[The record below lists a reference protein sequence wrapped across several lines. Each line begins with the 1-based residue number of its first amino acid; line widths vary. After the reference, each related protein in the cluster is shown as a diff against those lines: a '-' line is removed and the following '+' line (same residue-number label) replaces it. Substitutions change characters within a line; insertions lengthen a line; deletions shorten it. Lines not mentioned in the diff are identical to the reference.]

1 MERMREQVSGLVAGW
16 DVELVRAVVAA
27 TLERRIAPLVHP
39 EAVALITRHRE
50 AGRDVVLVSASGSEL
65 VEPIGAMLGVDR
77 VIATRMVERDGRWT
91 GEIAFYAYG
100 ENKAVALR
108 AAAAE
113 HGYDLDGSY
122 AYSDSVTDLP
132 MLCAVGHPCAVNP
145 DRALRREAA
154 VRGWPVLDVA
164 PLGAGGVLASVPRQR
179 RLLRDA
185 VRRRE
190 QG

>member
-1 MERMREQVSGLVAGW
+1 
-16 DVELVRAVVAA
+16 
-27 TLERRIAPLVHP
+27 
-39 EAVALITRHRE
+39 
-50 AGRDVVLVSASGSEL
+50 
-65 VEPIGAMLGVDR
+65 
-77 VIATRMVERDGRWT
+77 
-91 GEIAFYAYG
+91 
-100 ENKAVALR
+100 
-108 AAAAE
+108 
-113 HGYDLDGSY
+113 
-122 AYSDSVTDLP
+122 